1 MPIRSPLRSIV
12 FPENPPNLVL
22 VNTPMSSVT
31 RPGYPFLP
39 MLGHIGFR
47 DRPGKV
53 FRLTTADL
61 VDVLFV
67 CIHPSAFRQKAKII
81 SAQFRAHTAAKIVR
95 WRSPALDCTR
105 YG

>member
-1 MPIRSPLRSIV
+1 M
-12 FPENPPNLVL
+12 
-22 VNTPMSSVT
+22 NTPMSSVT

-53 FRLTTADL
+53 FRLTPADV
-61 VDVLFV
+61 VDVMFV
-67 CIHPSAFRQKAKII
+67 CLHPSAFSQKAEII
-81 SAQFRAHTAAKIVR
+81 VEQFRAHTAAKIVR
-95 WRSPALDCTR
+95 WWSPAPGCTR